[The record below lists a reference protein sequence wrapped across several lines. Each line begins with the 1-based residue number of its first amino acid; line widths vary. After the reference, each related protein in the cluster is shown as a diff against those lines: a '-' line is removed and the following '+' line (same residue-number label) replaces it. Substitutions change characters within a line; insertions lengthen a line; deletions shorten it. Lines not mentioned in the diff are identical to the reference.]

1 MEFAIGG
8 RGPGGWAGAFRAASR
23 RRRAARVAAAVVA
36 GVAAVGGATYYWA
49 QQAECDEENSS
60 QLENSVV
67 EEAQALL
74 ELQRERSKALVSSAT
89 VAASGDGMC
98 RGRRQA
104 TAAAAVTR
112 AGSNRGM
119 GNSTDVAEF
128 PRAPSMAALK
138 TSTDPTSSRTNVK
151 VDRKF
156 FGQLWRFVR
165 IVIPSLRSRE
175 CWVTLGIG
183 ATLVARTR
191 LDIWVSDNAGD
202 IVKAIVAR
210 DRDAFMR
217 KCVRD
222 ISIMMFPMSLVNNV
236 LKLLISLLRV
246 MARKRLTLYFHEL
259 YLSQLTFY
267 KATNLDNRIQNI
279 DQLVTQD
286 VEKFCT
292 TLVNLYSNVSKPLL
306 DVVLFSSRLARS
318 LGAKGPAIMIGY
330 FILTSAILRK
340 LQPPF
345 GRLTADEQRLEGDF
359 RLCHSRLI
367 MHAEE
372 IAFYGGGQREK
383 FFINGTFEKLLQ
395 HMQRI
400 FMARF
405 RIGLLDSILVKY
417 LATIVGYCVVSM
429 PIFFT
434 SGFVRTLLAP
444 LGKSLNVDFEKPT
457 DADDAAQVAEMYT
470 RNSRLLIS
478 LSAAIGRLVLSG
490 KELTRLAGY
499 TTRVGELDSVL
510 RDLRR
515 PENALHG
522 SVNAVAKLGMEDVE
536 LRAAMVPGRLVD
548 NVDYVRFEHVNIV
561 SPDRILLAKDLC
573 FEVPPGTNV
582 LITGPN
588 GCGKSSLFRVLC
600 GLWPLYG
607 GTLYRP
613 PRGRMFYIP
622 QRPYLAIGS
631 LREQVIYPMTTLEMR
646 DRNIRD
652 EDLQKLLDEVHLGE
666 LSRRR
671 NGWDN
676 VCDWSDVLSGGEKQR
691 LAMARLFFHRPQ
703 YAVLDECTSAVS
715 LDVEG
720 YLYTHARELGITLIT
735 VSHRPSLW
743 RFHEKLLRFDG
754 HGGWT
759 FTDIRPEDIPQ
770 LTGVN
775 GELVAA

>member
-8 RGPGGWAGAFRAASR
+8 RGPGGWAGAFQAASR
-23 RRRAARVAAAVVA
+23 KRRAARVAAAVVA
-36 GVAAVGGATYYWA
+36 GVAAVGGATYYWT
-49 QQAECDEENSS
+49 QQTECDAESS
-60 QLENSVV
+60 TQLESSVNNDV
-67 EEAQALL
+67 QALI
-74 ELQRERSKALVSSAT
+74 ERQRERSVALT
-89 VAASGDGMC
+89 AASPERSLREHRSTGASVRSGTS
-98 RGRRQA
+98 RSGTSQS
-104 TAAAAVTR
+104 AAIAI
-112 AGSNRGM
+112 S
-119 GNSTDVAEF
+119 
-128 PRAPSMAALK
+128 RAPSMAALK
-138 TSTDPTSSRTNVK
+138 SIPSDAASGRSSVR

-156 FGQLWRFVR
+156 FSQLWRFIR
-165 IVIPSLRSRE
+165 IIVPSIRSRE
-175 CWVTLGIG
+175 FWVVLGIG
-183 ATLVARTR
+183 VTLVIRTR

-210 DRDAFMR
+210 DREAFMR

-222 ISIMMFPMSLVNNV
+222 ISIMMFPMSFVNNI
-236 LKLLISLLRV
+236 LKLQISLLRV

-318 LGAKGPAIMIGY
+318 LGAKGPAVMIGY

-405 RIGLLDSILVKY
+405 RIGLVDSILVKY

-444 LGKSLNVDFEKPT
+444 LGGQKLIDQNKQA
-457 DADDAAQVAEMYT
+457 DAEDAALVAEMYT

-499 TTRVGELDSVL
+499 TARVGELDSVL
-510 RDLRR
+510 GDLRR
-515 PENALHG
+515 SQAADSHSSLD
-522 SVNAVAKLGMEDVE
+522 AIAKLGLEDVE

-548 NVDYVRFEHVNIV
+548 NVDFVRFEHVNIV
-561 SPDRILLAKDLC
+561 SPDRILLAKDLT

-613 PRGRMFYIP
+613 PRSRMFYIP

-646 DRNIRD
+646 SRNIRD

-759 FTDIRPEDIPQ
+759 FTDIKPEDIPQ
-770 LTGVN
+770 LTGIN
-775 GELVAA
+775 GESVAA